1 MHEPVSKRMQEQAV
15 CFPSNLYSI
24 KVTQKQTSK
33 KKNNL
38 WGQKGKHKN
47 SYSYEGSS
55 KKKSHLKIKK
65 HL

>member
-33 KKNNL
+33 KKQL
-38 WGQKGKHKN
+38 MGTKRKA
-47 SYSYEGSS
+47 
-55 KKKSHLKIKK
+55 
-65 HL
+65 